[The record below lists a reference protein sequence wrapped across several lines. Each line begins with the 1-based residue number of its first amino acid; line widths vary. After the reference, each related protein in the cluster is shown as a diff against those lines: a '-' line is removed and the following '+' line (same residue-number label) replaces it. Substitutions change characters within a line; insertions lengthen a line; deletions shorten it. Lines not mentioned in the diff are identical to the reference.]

1 LQVWKRI
8 NRIPRDIPNQSIIAG
23 NKVTN
28 LRQILLQKMAKRG
41 LRCKCIR
48 CREVK
53 DSVVDLENA
62 ELKERQHEASG
73 NDASR
78 CFRFWE
84 RY

>member
-1 LQVWKRI
+1 MPYTSQVWKRI

-28 LRQILLQKMAKRG
+28 LRQILLQKMTKRG

-53 DSVVDLENA
+53 DNVVDLENA
-62 ELKERQHEASG
+62 VLMERQHEASG
-73 NDASR
+73 R
-78 CFRFWE
+78 GLGFRV
-84 RY
+84 